1 VFLFYI
7 IAAGKLVDE
16 IQKRDVSSSA
26 LGTALVSSN
35 CVIAKD
41 WKNVGIAVT
50 FNVNGISNDINFR
63 VGNDATNDKKTS
75 VDEFV
80 YIKYDIAGKTVQN
93 FIGQQ
98 RNNAIVKKF
107 SGFINSFY
115 VTEDGM
121 PDGSLSL
128 AWLLPHVPAP
138 AEPVLHKRGY

>member
-1 VFLFYI
+1 MFLFYI
-7 IAAGKLVDE
+7 TAAGKLVDE

-35 CVIAKD
+35 CIIAKD

-98 RNNAIVKKF
+98 RNNAIVK
-107 SGFINSFY
+107 NSQ
-115 VTEDGM
+115 
-121 PDGSLSL
+121 GS
-128 AWLLPHVPAP
+128 
-138 AEPVLHKRGY
+138 